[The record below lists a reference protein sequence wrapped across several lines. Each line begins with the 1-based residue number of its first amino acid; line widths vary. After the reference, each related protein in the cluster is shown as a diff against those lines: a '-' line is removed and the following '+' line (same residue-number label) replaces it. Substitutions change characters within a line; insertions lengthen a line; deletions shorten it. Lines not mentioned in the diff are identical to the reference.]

1 MDIQTDVGQVV
12 NVLAGN
18 KPDDFAD
25 LAFGE
30 VEGFSRK
37 KVMLSSEKPASNPI
51 AADFATESAHVI
63 VVHEEKAPPRSAR
76 QE

>member
-37 KVMLSSEKPASNPI
+37 KV
-51 AADFATESAHVI
+51 
-63 VVHEEKAPPRSAR
+63 
-76 QE
+76 Q